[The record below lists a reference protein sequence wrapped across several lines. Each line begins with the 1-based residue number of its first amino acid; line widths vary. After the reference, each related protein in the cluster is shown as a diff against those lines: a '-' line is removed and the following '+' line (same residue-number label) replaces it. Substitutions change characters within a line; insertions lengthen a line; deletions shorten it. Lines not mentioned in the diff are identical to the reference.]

1 MRVNGVSVPEA
12 IRAVISRNRAV
23 YDCLRMN
30 VINYTALAVR
40 IQDEVEV
47 ETGRPVNLNTL
58 VVAIKRYADSFK
70 DQDWVENERVLE
82 NSRMTLTDGMLDVRL
97 SVGEEGI
104 DTADIL
110 TRFSEATDNYDFF
123 RVSDSVRFLVEDEES
138 IRKILDDI
146 LGKRTYV
153 RGLAR
158 IRISVPTDRSWPDA
172 ISFLADVLHNNG
184 IELKDA
190 FFNLG
195 DITLVVDE
203 NQASRAYEILRSV
216 RAL

>member
-1 MRVNGVSVPEA
+1 MRVSGVSVPDAVRE
-12 IRAVISRNRAV
+12 VISRNRAV

-30 VINYTALAVR
+30 IINYTALALR
-40 IQDEVEV
+40 IQHEVEG
-47 ETGRPVNLNTL
+47 EAGRPVNLNTL

-70 DQDWVENERVLE
+70 DQDWAKNERVLE

-97 SVGEEGI
+97 SVGEGGI
-104 DTADIL
+104 DAADIL
-110 TRFSEATDNYDFF
+110 TKFSQTTDNYDFF
-123 RVSDSVRFLVEDEES
+123 RMSDSVRFLVEDEEA
-138 IRKILDDI
+138 IREILDGI

-172 ISFLADVLHNNG
+172 ISFIANVLHNNG

-190 FFNLG
+190 FFNL
-195 DITLVVDE
+195 DYITLVVE
-203 NQASRAYEILRSV
+203 GNHASRAYEILRSV

>member
-1 MRVNGVSVPEA
+1 MRTSGVSVPEA
-12 IRAVISRNRAV
+12 VREVIARNRAV

-40 IQDEVEV
+40 IQHEVEV
-47 ETGRPVNLNTL
+47 EISRPVNLNTL

-70 DQDWVENERVLE
+70 DQDWGENERVLE
-82 NSRMTLTDGMLDVRL
+82 NSRMTLTDGMLDVRV
-97 SVGEEGI
+97 SVSEEGL

-110 TRFSEATDNYDFF
+110 TKFSEATDNYDFF
-123 RVSDSVRFLVEDEES
+123 RMSDSVRFLVEDEES
-138 IRKILDDI
+138 IREILDSI

-158 IRISVPTDRSWPDA
+158 IRISVPTNRSWPDA
-172 ISFLADVLHNNG
+172 ISFIADVLHNNG
-184 IELKDA
+184 IELRDA
-190 FFNLG
+190 FFNL
-195 DITLVVDE
+195 DYITLVVE
-203 NQASRAYEILRSV
+203 ESHASRAYEILRSV